1 MLHYQWLV
9 ALEQKLLENGT
20 AKPFDSELYTKYRLP
35 RGLDI
40 SQGIFPLQR
49 ASAARC
55 WDPPGFTRGG
65 EGSTIF
71 HGMTIVLAIDR
82 KHQANW

>member
-9 ALEQKLLENGT
+9 DLDKKFKDYGA

-35 RGLDI
+35 LGLDL
-40 SQGIFPLQR
+40 SRGFFTLQR

-55 WDPPGFTRGG
+55 WDPPGRTKG
-65 EGSTIF
+65 EGSTVF
-71 HGMTIVLAIDR
+71 DGMTIVLAVDE
-82 KHQANW
+82 KQQADW